1 MRKWQKG
8 VMVAAVLALWASWVW
23 ADDGAVETESVK
35 VTVNRMEQDL
45 HDTNVSAAVIT
56 EEDIRRDPQTTV
68 GDLLNSIPGVV
79 ATDGSMAGT
88 KRVSIRGEGAS
99 RTLIMIDGVKIS
111 EQKSMDGAAILI
123 DTSNIERIEV
133 IKGPAS
139 VLYGSEAIGGV
150 VNIIT
155 KKGGDK
161 PIGGMTKLTYNSSA
175 DSFETIGSVAG
186 AYEGFFYRFSG
197 SYVDADDRDTPSGK
211 LNKTSFRQKDYSGQL
226 GYDWSHG
233 MVWAQAD
240 YHNSDMQLPGS
251 SMGMQTS
258 PIFGTWERGRV
269 DMELPK
275 WERAT
280 YKGGFELDNFS
291 ETLLRVK
298 GNAYFQNMKKD
309 FTNSIWIKPA
319 MPTMV
324 MYSQDIVTKND
335 QDSYGGSLQ
344 SEWLLWDSH
353 NLILGADFNRDD
365 LTASSWTSVYNP
377 FNLSGYAASGIYDY
391 RYKGHVDTLGVFLQD
406 EWSVLENLRL
416 IGGVRYTYI
425 NSKLKSSN
433 DSNAQTTSESDDNFV
448 GNLGVV
454 YEPTKELALRAN
466 VSQGYSFP
474 NISQLYIGTN
484 GHGGATTYANPDLK
498 PEKSINYEVGARWNS
513 GNLNVDGALFYSDAK
528 DYITTVQ
535 VNPGNDNLLRYTNI
549 SKAQTWGA
557 ELGADY
563 TFASI
568 GVTPYTVLTWIERET
583 KNSSGW
589 KTKNNGVPEFQG
601 QLGVKWQRDL
611 FTEHTFFA
619 DFNYV
624 YNSNAKS
631 STKATNTG
639 VVTTTKY
646 DSWGTVNLSMGFES
660 HYADSLNYFGTL
672 ALRNLFDKEYAYA
685 RNALVEPGFHVVAM
699 FGVSY

>member
-1 MRKWQKG
+1 MQMWKKG
-8 VMVAAVLALWASWVW
+8 VMAAAMLALCAPVAWAE
-23 ADDGAVETESVK
+23 DDVIETDEVK
-35 VTVNRMEQDL
+35 VTVNRMEQAL

-56 EEDIRRDPQTTV
+56 EKDIRRDPQTTV

-99 RTLIMIDGVKIS
+99 RTLVMIDGVKIS

-161 PIGGMTKLTYNSSA
+161 PIGGMVKTTYDSSYNG
-175 DSFETIGSVAG
+175 FETVGNVAG

-197 SYVDADDRDTPSGK
+197 SYTDADDRDTPAGHLK
-211 LNKTSFRQKDYSGQL
+211 NTSFRQKDYSGQL
-226 GYDWSHG
+226 GYDWDYG
-233 MVWAQAD
+233 MVWAQVD
-240 YHNSDMQLPGS
+240 YHDSTMKLPGS
-251 SMGMQTS
+251 HTAATD
-258 PIFGTWERGRV
+258 IN
-269 DMELPK
+269 MELPK
-275 WERAT
+275 WERTT
-280 YKGGFELDNFS
+280 YKSGVEFDNFS
-291 ETLLRVK
+291 DTLIKVK
-298 GNAYFQNMKKD
+298 ANVYYQEMIKD
-309 FTNSIWIKPA
+309 FINHINVTPP
-319 MPTMV
+319 MPFPVGT
-324 MYSQDIVTKND
+324 YAQYIDTHND
-335 QDSYGGSLQ
+335 QESYGGSVQ
-344 SEWLLWDSH
+344 SEWLLFDDH
-353 NLILGADFNRDD
+353 YVIFGADMNRDD
-365 LTASSWTSVYNP
+365 LKATTYTDVRNNLTPP
-377 FNLSGYAASGIYDY
+377 FNAGYAATGIYNY
-391 RYKGHVDTLGVFLQD
+391 KYKGHLDTLGIFLQD
-406 EWSVLENLRL
+406 EWSVLDNLRL

-425 NSKLKSSN
+425 KSKLKSST
-433 DSNAQTTSESDDNFV
+433 DPNAQQDSQSDDNFV
-448 GNLGVV
+448 GNLGIV
-454 YEPTKELALRAN
+454 YEPMKELALRAN

-498 PEKSINYEVGARWNS
+498 PEKSINYEIGARWNS
-513 GNLNVDGALFYSDAK
+513 GSINVDAALFYSDAK

-535 VNPGNDNLLRYTNI
+535 VIPGNDNLLQYTNI
-549 SKAQTWGA
+549 SKAQTWGF

-563 TFASI
+563 TFQPI
-568 GVTPYTVLTWIERET
+568 GVTPYAVFTWIERET

-611 FTEHTFFA
+611 FADYTFFA
-619 DFNYV
+619 DLNYI
-624 YNSNAKS
+624 YNGDAKS
-631 STKATNTG
+631 SSRATNTG

-646 DSWGTVNLSMGFES
+646 DSWGTVNLAMGFES
-660 HYADSLNYFGTL
+660 HYDDCVNYFGTL

-685 RNALVEPGFHVVAM
+685 RNNLIEPGFHAVAT
-699 FGVSY
+699 FGITY